1 MDERTIY
8 RLPFMVLPMS
18 SLIHL
23 IYASAATRPLNA
35 QELGQLLEQSRA
47 NNTRLGLTGMLLYA
61 DGSFFQALEGPSD
74 VVTALY
80 EKIEHD
86 ARHAQVTRIISEPIP
101 RRYFSDW
108 SMGFSNISAQDEAQM
123 PGSNDFFGK
132 AHSFND
138 VTYGRAK
145 KLLAAFAAGRWRS
158 GLHHA
163 GLSGGQ

>member
-1 MDERTIY
+1 
-8 RLPFMVLPMS
+8 MVPLMS
-18 SLIHL
+18 ALIHL
-23 IYASAATRPLNA
+23 IYASAATRPLST
-35 QELGQLLEQSRA
+35 QELGQLLDQSRA

-61 DGSFFQALEGPSD
+61 DGSFFQALEGPSE

-80 EKIEHD
+80 QKIEHD
-86 ARHAQVTRIISEPIP
+86 ERHAQVTRIISEPIP

-108 SMGFSNISAQDEAQM
+108 SMGFSNLSADDLART
-123 PGSNDFFGK
+123 PGANDFFGK
-132 AHSFND
+132 AQSFND

-163 GLSGGQ
+163 SLSGGQ

>member
-1 MDERTIY
+1 
-8 RLPFMVLPMS
+8 MVPLMS

-23 IYASAATRPLNA
+23 IYASAATRPLST
-35 QELGQLLEQSRA
+35 QELGQLLDQSRA

-61 DGSFFQALEGPSD
+61 DGSFFQALEGPSE

-80 EKIEHD
+80 QKIEHD
-86 ARHAQVTRIISEPIP
+86 ERHAQVTRIISEPIP

-108 SMGFSNISAQDEAQM
+108 SMGFSNLSAEDLART
-123 PGSNDFFGK
+123 PGANDFFGK
-132 AHSFND
+132 AQSFND

-163 GLSGGQ
+163 SLLGGQ